1 MHIRYVNPVANGV
14 LDAYFEEQL
23 ANCAGP
29 DVEVTVSHLDLP
41 KTPESP
47 FLPDK
52 PFYHGV
58 LFESVKRAE
67 EDGLDGVVI
76 GCSGDPGLL
85 EARRMM
91 RIPVTAP
98 LESALHLAALLH
110 QRVAILVADG
120 FEAHVLYRDLARYY
134 GLDHLISEIITVPM
148 SYPDAGRLERLMREE
163 PAEASRLV
171 LERHGAVLTEE
182 ALELARAALTRGAGV
197 IYPGCTFWTGT
208 MLDAFRSEL
217 GAPVLDPGASGVL
230 MAVAAARARV
240 GVWLPTRSSSH
251 ASRR

>member
-1 MHIRYVNPVANGV
+1 MHIRYVNPVGDGA
-14 LDAYFEEQL
+14 LDTYFEEQL
-23 ANCAGP
+23 AGCAGP
-29 DVEVTVSHLDLP
+29 DVEVTVSHLNLP
-41 KTPESP
+41 HDSVTP

-58 LFESVKRAE
+58 LFQTLKRAE

-85 EARRMM
+85 EARLMM
-91 RIPVTAP
+91 RIPVAVL

-148 SYPDAGRLERLMREE
+148 SYPEPGRLKRLMLDE
-163 PAEASRLV
+163 PDEAFRLC
-171 LERHGAVLTEE
+171 
-182 ALELARAALTRGAGV
+182 RAAPRRPRRRRPRARPWSLGRGAGV
-197 IYPGCTFWTGT
+197 IYPGCTFWTGS
-208 MLDAFRSEL
+208 MLDAFRAQVD
-217 GAPVLDPGASGVL
+217 APVLDPAASGVL
-230 MAVAAARARV
+230 MAVAAARAQVVTEHVARV
-240 GVWLPTRSSSH
+240 GR
-251 ASRR
+251 

>member
-1 MHIRYVNPVANGV
+1 MRIRYVNPVGNGA

-23 ANCAGP
+23 AGCAGP

-41 KTPESP
+41 ESPDSP

-52 PFYHGV
+52 PFYQGV
-58 LFESVKRAE
+58 LFQTVKSAE
-67 EDGLDGVVI
+67 DDGMDGVVI

-91 RIPVTAP
+91 NIPVAAP
-98 LESALHLAALLH
+98 LESALHLTALLH

-148 SYPDAGRLERLMREE
+148 TYPDPRRLGQLMLEE

-171 LERHGAVLTEE
+171 LERHGAVLEEE
-182 ALELARAALTRGAGV
+182 ALELARGALNRGAGV

-208 MLDAFRSEL
+208 MLDAFRAQL
-217 GAPVLDPGASGVL
+217 DAPVIDPGASGVL
-230 MAVAAARARV
+230 MVVAAARARV
-240 GVWLPTRSSSH
+240 GSGRLAGAAR
-251 ASRR
+251 

>member
-1 MHIRYVNPVANGV
+1 MHIRYVNPVGAGA

-23 ANCAGP
+23 AGCAGP

-41 KTPESP
+41 DGAVTP

-52 PFYHGV
+52 PFYHGI
-58 LFESVKRAE
+58 LFQTLKRAE
-67 EDGLDGVVI
+67 EGGLDGVVI

-91 RIPVTAP
+91 RIPVAAP

-148 SYPDAGRLERLMREE
+148 SYPEPGRLERLMLDE
-163 PAEASRLV
+163 PDEAFRLV
-171 LERHGAVLTEE
+171 LERHRAVLDGE
-182 ALELARAALTRGAGV
+182 AVELAHGALGRGAGV
-197 IYPGCTFWTGT
+197 IYPGCTFWTGS
-208 MLDAFRSEL
+208 MLDAFRVQL
-217 GAPVLDPGASGVL
+217 DAPVLDPAASGVL

-240 GVWLPTRSSSH
+240 GTKQAARVGR
-251 ASRR
+251 

>member
-1 MHIRYVNPVANGV
+1 MHIRYVNPVGDGS
-14 LDAYFEEQL
+14 LDTYFEEQL
-23 ANCAGP
+23 AGCAGP

-41 KTPESP
+41 DDSVTP

-58 LFESVKRAE
+58 LFQTLKRAE

-91 RIPVTAP
+91 RIPVAAP

-148 SYPDAGRLERLMREE
+148 SYPEPGRLERLMLDE
-163 PAEASRLV
+163 PDEAFRLV
-171 LERHGAVLTEE
+171 LERHRTVLDTE
-182 ALELARAALTRGAGV
+182 ALELAHGALGREAGV
-197 IYPGCTFWTGT
+197 IYPGCTYWTGS
-208 MLDAFRSEL
+208 MLDAFRAQL
-217 GAPVLDPGASGVL
+217 DAPVLDPAASGVL
-230 MAVAAARARV
+230 MAVAAARAQVRTEHVARV
-240 GVWLPTRSSSH
+240 GR
-251 ASRR
+251 

>member
-1 MHIRYVNPVANGV
+1 MHIRYVNPVGDGA
-14 LDAYFEEQL
+14 LDAYFVEQL
-23 ANCAGP
+23 AGCAGP

-41 KTPESP
+41 DGSVTP

-52 PFYHGV
+52 PFYQGV
-58 LFESVKRAE
+58 LFQTLKRAE

-91 RIPVTAP
+91 RIPVAAP
-98 LESALHLAALLH
+98 LESALHLTALLH

-148 SYPDAGRLERLMREE
+148 SYPDPGRLERLMIEE
-163 PAEASRLV
+163 PDEASRLV
-171 LERHGAVLTEE
+171 VERHGAVLQDE
-182 ALELARAALTRGAGV
+182 ALELARGALGRGAGV

-208 MLDAFRSEL
+208 MLGAFRDQL
-217 GAPVLDPGASGVL
+217 DAPVLDPGASGVL

-240 GVWLPTRSSSH
+240 GTRH
-251 ASRR
+251 LAGAGR